1 MLTFRK
7 REICFPILATAAP
20 SSSSLP
26 KIRIEINWEK
36 LGHVRL
42 SDSSTVAQLRIK
54 ISEKFQVPSNTYFID
69 SEGYLLNIEDEK
81 TEKIRDLLDDNRVIQ
96 MEADIDIPIPE
107 KRGNISQQ
115 QPDLTLAS
123 LNLQT
128 NAAPYQSER
137 TLLIQQQQK
146 RISK

>member
-1 MLTFRK
+1 M
-7 REICFPILATAAP
+7 
-20 SSSSLP
+20 
-26 KIRIEINWEK
+26 
-36 LGHVRL
+36 
-42 SDSSTVAQLRIK
+42 
-54 ISEKFQVPSNTYFID
+54 
-69 SEGYLLNIEDEK
+69 EGDG
-81 TEKIRDLLDDNRVIQ
+81 
-96 MEADIDIPIPE
+96 DIPIPE

-137 TLLIQQQQK
+137 TLLSQQQQK